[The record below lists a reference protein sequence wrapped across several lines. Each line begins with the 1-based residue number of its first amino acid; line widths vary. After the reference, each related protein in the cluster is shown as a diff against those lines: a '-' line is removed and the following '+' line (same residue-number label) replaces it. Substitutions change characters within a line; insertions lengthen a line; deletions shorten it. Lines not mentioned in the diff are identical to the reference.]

1 MNIPE
6 PHIIDDAKRKQ
17 RVVEPAPLYIS
28 LPVYEPIAKE
38 EEKKSRLI
46 TIEF

>member
-17 RVVEPAPLYIS
+17 RVVEPIPLYLP
-28 LPVYEPIAKE
+28 LPVYEPIVKE
-38 EEKKSRLI
+38 EEKKSGLI